1 MAKYKEVAN
10 EIRKRI
16 KSRIYHS
23 EEKIPDQ
30 ESLAKEF
37 GTSRVTIKKALDL
50 LSVAGLVYTIQGSG
64 TYVKKNAVNLAERS
78 IQIGQNV
85 GLTAAAGERLELK
98 TEVLDFNVRFPDEE
112 ECNQLSITQEEPVYD
127 IKRLRI
133 LDEKPYSLEHTIIP
147 IVLAPNITKDILNRS
162 LYDYL
167 QGDLGIVFGD
177 NRQTVRAVK
186 PDDNDKQYLHCSNE
200 DPVLEVSKVM
210 FLERGTP
217 LEYSVVHHRYDMVEM
232 SFINVSRDG
241 LLG

>member
-16 KSRIYHS
+16 KSGIYHS

-37 GTSRVTIKKALDL
+37 GTSRVTVKKALDM

-112 ECNQLSITQEEPVYD
+112 ECNQLSITKEEPVYD

-177 NRQTVRAVK
+177 NRKQSARSNRMRTTSNICTVPMRIRSLKSAK
-186 PDDNDKQYLHCSNE
+186 SCSWKEGRHWNIQLCITAMIWWRCLSSTSAE
-200 DPVLEVSKVM
+200 TD
-210 FLERGTP
+210 
-217 LEYSVVHHRYDMVEM
+217 Y
-232 SFINVSRDG
+232 
-241 LLG
+241 